1 MTVPAWQQMERRY
14 FLTSIT
20 AGSAMLLLPVG
31 VVSCASKGMEL
42 QLAVPR
48 SLMPICNSE
57 TLLEIGRVYL
67 KMFPEENE
75 IEVLSALISREL
87 SINSNKFFEDLAAK
101 ITEEFKNR
109 QFVEVGG
116 WLLSRTEARQCALYS
131 LLNS

>member
-1 MTVPAWQQMERRY
+1 M
-14 FLTSIT
+14 
-20 AGSAMLLLPVG
+20 
-31 VVSCASKGMEL
+31 
-42 QLAVPR
+42 
-48 SLMPICNSE
+48 
-57 TLLEIGRVYL
+57 EIGRVYL

-75 IEVLSALISREL
+75 IEVLSALISRGL
-87 SINSNKFFEDLAAK
+87 RINSNIVFEDLAAK